1 MNTIYLCGL
10 KKDRFLMFCSKS
22 NKIKFEGKTN
32 MAVSFRRIIMNVQ
45 KTFIEVK
52 EMVTC
57 QDILKNVNQA
67 YNNSATI

>member
-1 MNTIYLCGL
+1 
-10 KKDRFLMFCSKS
+10 
-22 NKIKFEGKTN
+22 
-32 MAVSFRRIIMNVQ
+32 MAVHFRRIIKNVQ

-57 QDILKNVNQA
+57 QDILENVNQA